1 MGVRMDAEGSKEWRL
16 NIWRAI
22 LPQVPGYLLLGKGY
36 AITRDDYESIGQ
48 NNPFALSALVDA
60 SQESLA
66 ISSDFHS
73 GPLSTIICFGLWG
86 CLSILAIM
94 GAGFYVLYRNY
105 KYGDPALRPVNMLLL
120 AMHLQHI
127 ISFLAVFGAYDN
139 DVGFFAKI
147 VGFSVALNWGICKPK
162 PRPQPAAVPASQP
175 RPLPA
180 PAAPQ
185 AA

>member
-1 MGVRMDAEGSKEWRL
+1 MDAEGSKEWRL

-22 LPQVPGYLLLGKGY
+22 LPQVPDYLLLGKGY
-36 AITRDDYESIGQ
+36 SLTTQDYESIGRD
-48 NNPFALSALVDA
+48 NPFYRTAQMDA
-60 SQESLA
+60 SQEGLA
-66 ISSDFHS
+66 ISNDFHS

-94 GAGFYVLYRNY
+94 AAGFYVLYRNY

-127 ISFLAVFGAYDN
+127 ISFFAVFGGYDN

-162 PRPQPAAVPASQP
+162 LQPQPAAAPASPP